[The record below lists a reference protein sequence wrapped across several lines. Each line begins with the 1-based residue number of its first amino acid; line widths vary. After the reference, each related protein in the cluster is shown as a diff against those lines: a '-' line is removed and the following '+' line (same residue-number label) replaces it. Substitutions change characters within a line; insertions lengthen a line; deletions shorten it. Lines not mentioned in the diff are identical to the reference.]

1 MEDLLS
7 FAPEATRP
15 LLSHVVR
22 LAAIVLTVL
31 VANFAVRSAARALE
45 QRLSADVE
53 RSRRAHTLARVARY
67 VTSVTSFVV
76 GTMLVLAELGVAIE
90 PLVATA
96 GVAGVALGLGAQS
109 IVRDYLG
116 GVYLLVEDQLRV
128 GEVVRLGAHAGLV
141 EEVTLRHVRLRDT
154 DGTVY
159 FVPNGEIKV
168 VENLTRT
175 HAHAV
180 IDVAVS
186 YEADVD
192 RALRVLQQT
201 LEGATKDAEL
211 GPLVSEP
218 EVLGVQELGDSAI
231 VVRGR
236 LKVVPPLER
245 WNVKRKLLRRVKLD
259 LEAEGIEIPLPQLVV
274 RGPARAPTPETKT
287 TA

>member
-15 LLSHVVR
+15 LLAHLLR
-22 LAAIVLTVL
+22 LLAIVLAVL
-31 VANFAVRSAARALE
+31 LGTFAVRSTTHALE
-45 QRLSADVE
+45 RRLAADVE
-53 RSRRAHTLARVARY
+53 RSRRAQTLARVARY
-67 VTSVTSFVV
+67 VTSVTAFVV

-109 IVRDYLG
+109 IVRDSLG
-116 GVYLLVEDQLRV
+116 GIYLLVEDQLRV
-128 GEVVRLGAHAGLV
+128 GEVVRLGSHAGLV

-180 IDVAVS
+180 IDVAIS
-186 YEADVD
+186 YDADVD
-192 RALRVLQQT
+192 RALAVLRRT
-201 LEGATKDAEL
+201 LEGAGNDAEL

-218 EVLGVQELGDSAI
+218 EVLGVQELGDSAL
-231 VVRGR
+231 VLRGR

-259 LEAEGIEIPLPQLVV
+259 FEAEGIEIPLPQLVV
-274 RGPARAPTPETKT
+274 HAPPPEPPRSG
-287 TA
+287 AA

>member
-15 LLSHVVR
+15 LLAHVVR
-22 LAAIVLTVL
+22 LAVIVLAVL
-31 VANFAVRSAARALE
+31 LGAFAVRSATRALE
-45 QRLSADVE
+45 RRLAADAE
-53 RSRRAHTLARVARY
+53 RSLRAQTLARVARY
-67 VTSVTSFVV
+67 VTSVTAFVV
-76 GTMLVLAELGVAIE
+76 GSMLVLAELGVAIE

-116 GVYLLVEDQLRV
+116 GIYLLVEDQLRV

-141 EEVTLRHVRLRDT
+141 EEVTLRHVRLRDQ
-154 DGTVY
+154 DGTVF

-168 VENLTRT
+168 VENMTRA

-192 RALRVLQQT
+192 RALVVLGRT
-201 LEGATKDAEL
+201 LEAAKSDDEL
-211 GPLVSEP
+211 GALVSEP
-218 EVLGVQELGDSAI
+218 EVLGVQELGSSAV

-236 LKVVPPLER
+236 IKVVPPLER
-245 WNVKRKLLRRVKLD
+245 WSVRRKLLRRVKLAFD
-259 LEAEGIEIPLPQLVV
+259 AEGIEIPLPQLVV
-274 RGPARAPTPETKT
+274 HGPTRDAASEGDARR
-287 TA
+287 